1 MLTGMV
7 VKMESSDLVS
17 KQVSGVPKGREDG
30 EVPVG
35 ESGR

>member
-7 VKMESSDLVS
+7 IEMKASDLVGE
-17 KQVSGVPKGREDG
+17 QIFGVPKGREDG

-35 ESGR
+35 EIG